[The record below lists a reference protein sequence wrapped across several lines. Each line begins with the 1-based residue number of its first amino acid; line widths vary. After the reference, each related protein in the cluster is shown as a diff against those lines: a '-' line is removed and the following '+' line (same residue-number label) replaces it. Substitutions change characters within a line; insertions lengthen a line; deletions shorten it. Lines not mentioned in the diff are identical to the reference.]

1 MQLFLKKSK
10 QTMISNEPTITA
22 ISTPMGVGAIA
33 VLRLSG
39 KEALSI
45 CEKVFRPY
53 DKGKRLSE
61 QPANTIHHGVIVSD
75 NNVID
80 DVLVSIFRA
89 PHSYTGEDVVEISC
103 HGSILIQQQILELL
117 VRNGAT
123 LAKPGE
129 FTLRAFLNGKMDL
142 SQAEAVA
149 DLIASSS
156 EAARRVAMEQMRGGF
171 SDKLKLLREQLLHFV
186 SLIEL
191 ELDFG
196 EEDVEFANRDDLV
209 KLVDSI
215 MTHVDQLI
223 ESFALGNVIKNGIP
237 VAIVGKTNVGKSTLL
252 NRLLNEERAIV
263 SEIEGTTRDTIE
275 DVINIKGTLYRFID
289 TAGLRHTTD
298 TIESLGIERTYK
310 KISLAQIVIVIIDS
324 RNSPEAV
331 VEETSGIINRLA
343 DNQRAIILIN
353 KVDLTDAEQVE
364 TVKQRL
370 SENFKGIPAIEFSAK
385 HGLNTE
391 LLTHEIINAS
401 IVKETEGGDVIITN
415 TRHYESLLKAQ
426 ENLTRVKLG
435 LLDNLSGDFL
445 AMDIRQVIHYIGE
458 ITGEITT
465 DEVLGSIFSKFCI
478 GK

>member
-1 MQLFLKKSK
+1 
-10 QTMISNEPTITA
+10 MISNEPTITA

-196 EEDVEFANRDDLV
+196 EEDVEL
-209 KLVDSI
+209 
-215 MTHVDQLI
+215 
-223 ESFALGNVIKNGIP
+223 
-237 VAIVGKTNVGKSTLL
+237 
-252 NRLLNEERAIV
+252 
-263 SEIEGTTRDTIE
+263 
-275 DVINIKGTLYRFID
+275 
-289 TAGLRHTTD
+289 
-298 TIESLGIERTYK
+298 
-310 KISLAQIVIVIIDS
+310 
-324 RNSPEAV
+324 
-331 VEETSGIINRLA
+331 
-343 DNQRAIILIN
+343 
-353 KVDLTDAEQVE
+353 
-364 TVKQRL
+364 
-370 SENFKGIPAIEFSAK
+370 
-385 HGLNTE
+385 
-391 LLTHEIINAS
+391 
-401 IVKETEGGDVIITN
+401 
-415 TRHYESLLKAQ
+415 
-426 ENLTRVKLG
+426 
-435 LLDNLSGDFL
+435 
-445 AMDIRQVIHYIGE
+445 
-458 ITGEITT
+458 
-465 DEVLGSIFSKFCI
+465 
-478 GK
+478 

>member
-1 MQLFLKKSK
+1 
-10 QTMISNEPTITA
+10 MISNEPTITA